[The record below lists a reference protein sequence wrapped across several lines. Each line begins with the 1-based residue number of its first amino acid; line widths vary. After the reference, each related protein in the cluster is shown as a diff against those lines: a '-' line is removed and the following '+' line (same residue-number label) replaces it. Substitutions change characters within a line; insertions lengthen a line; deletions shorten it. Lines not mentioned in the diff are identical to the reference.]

1 MKGFGS
7 SPVSSPSPQKK
18 INNQNTASP
27 ASQNSP
33 SSIMHQQQLCPQRRF
48 TWDRLTDICTQ
59 CLGVAPK
66 AALFPFFFLPV
77 TRSAQSTVEFNFQ
90 TFIHSCF
97 IQIDRSCRI
106 RMDASSISVS
116 FVFFFFSSHASLFP
130 ATYPM
135 NYGSQKYHPWS
146 RFNVVRL
153 ACLYVVDLTLYLLQD
168 VLRAN

>member
-66 AALFPFFFLPV
+66 AALFPFFFCLSP
-77 TRSAQSTVEFNFQ
+77 AQRKAPWSLTFKPS
-90 TFIHSCF
+90 FIHVLFKSTAHAEF
-97 IQIDRSCRI
+97 EWMPPLSL
-106 RMDASSISVS
+106 SPS
-116 FVFFFFSSHASLFP
+116 FSFFFFLPCLTVSCNLSYELWISKISSMV
-130 ATYPM
+130 T
-135 NYGSQKYHPWS
+135 
-146 RFNVVRL
+146 V
-153 ACLYVVDLTLYLLQD
+153 
-168 VLRAN
+168 